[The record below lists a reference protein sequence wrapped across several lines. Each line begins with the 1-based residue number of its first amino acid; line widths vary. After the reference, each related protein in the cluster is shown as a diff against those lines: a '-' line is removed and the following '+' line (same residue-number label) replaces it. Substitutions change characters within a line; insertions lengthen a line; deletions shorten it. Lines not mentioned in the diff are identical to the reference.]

1 MMNSIHQT
9 QNKGKNTSDRGNH
22 KDEKKS
28 RINRKKFH
36 MALMKGFTDLLKGR
50 KLERETCQIVELVF
64 VFLKIMGSL

>member
-22 KDEKKS
+22 KDEKKN
-28 RINRKKFH
+28 RILRKKFH
-36 MALMKGFTDLLKGR
+36 MALMKGFKDLIKGR